1 MARTPLTRISY
12 ETLVELGV
20 AVEFIED
27 DSHNIDTLTRQYLHY
42 SPDDFNLS
50 NDDIAGPEDI
60 ALYIYTSSA
69 SSIHNLKCVPLSHGS
84 LVRNGNA
91 QLSWFAH
98 NIQDVALKHLRVL
111 GWSPLSHA
119 MSMCSDFG
127 THVLLTGGCYIFGL
141 LPSTYR
147 SGENLSVLGVAGQ
160 HQQNVASELLSS
172 IINYS
177 PDVFGG
183 VPWILDG
190 VITALTD
197 SAGDPAYLKKAVEAL
212 RRMQYIIMAGSATSE
227 TSIQWAKEHDLILII
242 SIGMT
247 ETRGKDLI
255 LGSEEAFTKL
265 TCSL

>member
-1 MARTPLTRISY
+1 MCIP
-12 ETLVELGV
+12 
-20 AVEFIED
+20 VEFIEGE
-27 DSHNIDTLTRQYLHY
+27 SHNIDTLTRRYLHY
-42 SPDDFNLS
+42 SADDF
-50 NDDIAGPEDI
+50 DITHNEVAGPEDV

-84 LVRNGNA
+84 LARNGRT

-98 NIQDVALKHLRVL
+98 NIPGVSLKHLRVL

-141 LPSTYR
+141 LPSTYK
-147 SGENLSVLGVAGQ
+147 SEECPDVFGLVANNPHSVPAQ
-160 HQQNVASELLSS
+160 LLAS

-183 VPWILDG
+183 VPWILEG
-190 VITALTD
+190 VIHTLRGLA
-197 SAGDPAYLKKAVEAL
+197 ADPASLKNAGEAL

-227 TSIQWAKEHDLILII
+227 ESIRWAREQDLVLIN

-247 ETRGKDLI
+247 ETRGKDP
-255 LGSEEAFTKL
+255 
-265 TCSL
+265 